1 MSDSKLKKLT
11 KLLAFAGLIA
21 LSGLGCVSYHT
32 PPMDRRVT
40 VSPDLG
46 TAVWV
51 TDVRF
56 TRIQSQQWTVQAN
69 VVNNTNAVVPM
80 EYRVVWLDANGMELP
95 GVMSTWLPI
104 SAAPREVIGLS
115 ATAPAPQALDFRFY
129 VQAKRP

>member
-1 MSDSKLKKLT
+1 MHKQRFKKLSEM
-11 KLLAFAGLIA
+11 LAFAGIIA
-21 LSGLGCVSYHT
+21 IAAVGCIAYHN

-40 VSPDLG
+40 VAPDLG

-56 TRIQSQQWTVQAN
+56 TRIQSQQYTMQAN

-95 GVMSTWLPI
+95 GVMSDWQPI
-104 SAAPREVIGLS
+104 SAAPRAVVGLA
-115 ATAPAPQALDFRFY
+115 ATAPSPQALDFRFH